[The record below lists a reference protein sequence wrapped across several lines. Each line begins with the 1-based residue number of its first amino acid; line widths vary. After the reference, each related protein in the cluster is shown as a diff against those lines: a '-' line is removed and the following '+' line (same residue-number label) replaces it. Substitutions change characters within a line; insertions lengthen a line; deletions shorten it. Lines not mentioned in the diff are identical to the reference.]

1 MTFFV
6 LRSSWDRRT
15 IRTPIF
21 GLIIKPEKNGAA
33 CPFVRKVR
41 NQNRYL
47 CTIYET
53 RPKVCR
59 NYVPWAPHTICE
71 IVTD

>member
-21 GLIIKPEKNGAA
+21 GLMIEPEKNGGAVR
-33 CPFVRKVR
+33 VRKVR

-53 RPKVCR
+53 RRKVCR
-59 NYVPWAPHTICE
+59 EYVPWAPHTICE